1 MAQVWL
7 ITGSSTGFG
16 RAIALAALG
25 RGEQVALT
33 ARNPAALADIVA
45 RFPDNALALP
55 LDVTSPEQISAA
67 VDEAQVHF
75 GRIDVLVNNAGY
87 GLMGALEE
95 YDDAQMLRCIETN
108 FIGPLRVT
116 RAVLPGMRAQG
127 SGHIVNISAIAA
139 FSNHVGFTAYGGAK
153 AALDAASDALAQELA
168 PLGIKVTVISPGPYR
183 TDFIGRSLEPA
194 ARHLAEYDK
203 TSGKFAA
210 YLEKINGK
218 QPGDPDKAAAMIM
231 EMVDSGKAPSRVF
244 LGAYALTTAQ
254 KKIASIGKEL
264 AEWDE
269 VSRATDF

>member
-1 MAQVWL
+1 MARVWL

-16 RAIALAALG
+16 RAIALAALE
-25 RGEQVALT
+25 RGAQVALT
-33 ARNPAALADIVA
+33 ARNPAALEDIVA
-45 RFPDNALALP
+45 RFPDAAIALT
-55 LDVTSPEQISAA
+55 LDVTNPEQITSAVEQSRA
-67 VDEAQVHF
+67 RF

-95 YDDAQMLRCIETN
+95 YDDAQMLRCIDTN
-108 FIGPLRVT
+108 FTGPLRVT
-116 RAVLPGMRAQG
+116 RAVLPIMREQG
-127 SGHIVNISAIAA
+127 SGHIVNMSAIAA

-153 AALDAASDALAQELA
+153 AALDAASDALAQEMA

-194 ARHLAEYDK
+194 AQHIAEYDK

-218 QPGDPDKAAAMIM
+218 QPGDPDKAAAFIVD
-231 EMVDSGKAPSRVF
+231 MVNSGKAPARVF
-244 LGAYALTTAQ
+244 LGAYALGAAQ
-254 KKIASIGKEL
+254 KKIAAIGKEL
-264 AEWDE
+264 GEWDG

>member
-1 MAQVWL
+1 MARVWL

-16 RAIALAALG
+16 RSIALAALE

-33 ARNPAALADIVA
+33 ARNPAALEEAVA
-45 RFPDNALALP
+45 RFPETAIGLP
-55 LDVTSPEQISAA
+55 LDVTSPEQIESAVEQA
-67 VDEAQVHF
+67 SARF

-95 YDDAQMLRCIETN
+95 YDDAQMLRCIDTN
-108 FIGPLRVT
+108 FTGPLRVI
-116 RAVLPGMRAQG
+116 RAVLPVMRAQG
-127 SGHIVNISAIAA
+127 SGQIINLSAIAA

-194 ARHLAEYDK
+194 ARHIAEYDK

-218 QPGDPDKAAAMIM
+218 QPGNPDKAATMIVD
-231 EMVDSGKAPSRVF
+231 MVESGKSPARVF
-244 LGAYALTTAQ
+244 LGAYALSAAQ
-254 KKIASIGKEL
+254 KKIAAIGKEL
-264 AEWDE
+264 AEWEE